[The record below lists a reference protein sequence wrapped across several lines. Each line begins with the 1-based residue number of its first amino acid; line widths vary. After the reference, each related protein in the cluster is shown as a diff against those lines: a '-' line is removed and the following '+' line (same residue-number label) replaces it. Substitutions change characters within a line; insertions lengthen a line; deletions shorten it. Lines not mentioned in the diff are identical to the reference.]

1 MNNSTENIREKSIP
15 LPITAAG
22 LRLAQK
28 FSNLDGVTSP
38 EKKEQVYFNTLAVC
52 AVKDYLEMM
61 DIPTDL

>member
-15 LPITAAG
+15 LPITAAA

-38 EKKEQVYFNTLAVC
+38 EKKRASLF
-52 AVKDYLEMM
+52 
-61 DIPTDL
+61 